1 MTFTLAH
8 RAASAKEN
16 SAIADGSGRVPLFAD
31 EVALQSSLCLQA
43 ADSANKQ
50 RSNFEFGPIAFRPW
64 VPPARRVSLFEP
76 AGALGSIMVSGAQI
90 RAARGLLG
98 WTTRELA
105 RRATVSV
112 STVQLIENAGGSPNA
127 SREALAAVQNT
138 LEAEGIEFLVGDAPG
153 VRLYPKKR

>member
-1 MTFTLAH
+1 M
-8 RAASAKEN
+8 
-16 SAIADGSGRVPLFAD
+16 I
-31 EVALQSSLCLQA
+31 
-43 ADSANKQ
+43 
-50 RSNFEFGPIAFRPW
+50 
-64 VPPARRVSLFEP
+64 
-76 AGALGSIMVSGAQI
+76 SGAQI
-90 RAARGLLG
+90 RAARRLLG

-153 VRLYPKKR
+153 CGYIRKCGGGSEPQYQEGLSCGKSR

>member
-1 MTFTLAH
+1 M
-8 RAASAKEN
+8 
-16 SAIADGSGRVPLFAD
+16 I
-31 EVALQSSLCLQA
+31 
-43 ADSANKQ
+43 
-50 RSNFEFGPIAFRPW
+50 
-64 VPPARRVSLFEP
+64 
-76 AGALGSIMVSGAQI
+76 SGAQI

-138 LEAEGIEFLVGDAPG
+138 LEAEGIEFLGGDAPG
-153 VRLYPKKR
+153 VRLHPEKRVSEP